1 MDERR
6 MLELAARA
14 AGYEIHPTVEGRDCL
29 AIKDPKGYWGSEHLY
44 WNPLTDDG
52 DAFRLAVSIGFH
64 RNMIIE
70 IGVGG
75 VCVDVGHP
83 HVEADEF
90 QDPQAAS
97 FDPYAATRR
106 AIVRAAAAI
115 GEKMEEQPCKS

>member
-1 MDERR
+1 MDDRR
-6 MLELAARA
+6 LLELAAKA
-14 AGYEIHPTVEGRDCL
+14 AGHNDVELLKVCGEWMARTRDGAL
-29 AIKDPKGYWGSEHLY
+29 LNYLH
-44 WNPLTDDG
+44 NDG
-52 DAFRLAVSIGFH
+52 DAFRLAVAIGFH

-83 HVEADEF
+83 HIEADEF
-90 QDPQAAS
+90 QDPHAAS

-115 GEKMEEQPCKS
+115 GEKMGEKG